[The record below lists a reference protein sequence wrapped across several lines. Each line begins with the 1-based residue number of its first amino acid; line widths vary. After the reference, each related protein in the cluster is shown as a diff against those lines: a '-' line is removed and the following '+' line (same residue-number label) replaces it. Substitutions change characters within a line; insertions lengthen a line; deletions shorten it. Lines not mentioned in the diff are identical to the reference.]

1 VYAICQNINYKI
13 NISTVCVIYMYII
26 FYGDEIELKAKL
38 TSFKSFI
45 LIEDRA
51 FTFARSEILF

>member
-1 VYAICQNINYKI
+1 
-13 NISTVCVIYMYII
+13 MYII